1 MSFKEIV
8 IIVVLVVVILLLGI
22 FIGYNL
28 AGSKAV
34 TTIFT
39 YTQSVTTTSTAVET
53 VTMKAVATETKIY
66 TTTEYITPKPVS
78 KTETFEKER
87 LVIIPANNM
96 ISFSYNLQHYGYLKI
111 SFNSSEPIYIQFSGN
126 ATLMD
131 YYPKSGRI
139 CSGMGKLGETFIV
152 FVSEC
157 SYKIERTTNGLV
169 HVPVFPGFI
178 KISFMNPSSSG
189 ATAIITIE
197 YTYQSF
203 EYTK

>member
-8 IIVVLVVVILLLGI
+8 IIVVFVVAMLLLGI
-22 FIGYNL
+22 FIGYIL
-28 AGSKAV
+28 TGSRAV

-53 VTMKAVATETKIY
+53 VTMKTVATETKIY

-96 ISFSYNLQHYGYLKI
+96 ISFSYNLQYYGYLKI
-111 SFNSSEPIYIQFSGN
+111 SFNSSEPIYIEFSGN
-126 ATLMD
+126 ATLID

-139 CSGMGKLGETFIV
+139 CSGIGKLGETPIL
-152 FVSEC
+152 FVSQC
-157 SYKIERTTNGLV
+157 SYNVERTTNGLV

>member
-8 IIVVLVVVILLLGI
+8 IIVVLIVVMLLLGI
-22 FIGYNL
+22 FIGYIL
-28 AGSKAV
+28 TGSKAV

-126 ATLMD
+126 ATLID
-131 YYPKSGRI
+131 YYPISSKTCALS
-139 CSGMGKLGETFIV
+139 CKLGGICV
-152 FVSEC
+152 AYGC
-157 SYKIERTTNGLV
+157 SYNVERTTNGLV
-169 HVPVFPGFI
+169 YVPVFPGFI
-178 KISFMNPSSSG
+178 KISFVNPSSSG

>member
-8 IIVVLVVVILLLGI
+8 IIVVLVVVMLLLGI
-22 FIGYNL
+22 FIGYIL

-53 VTMKAVATETKIY
+53 VTMRAVATETKIY
-66 TTTEYITPKPVS
+66 TATEYITPKPVS
-78 KTETFEKER
+78 KTEIFEKER

-96 ISFSYNLQHYGYLKI
+96 ISFSYNLQYYGYLKI

-126 ATLMD
+126 ATFID
-131 YYPKSGRI
+131 YYPISSKTCTLSCKFGGI
-139 CSGMGKLGETFIV
+139 CVAYG
-152 FVSEC
+152 C
-157 SYKIERTTNGLV
+157 SYNVERTANGLV

-178 KISFMNPSSSG
+178 KISFVNPSSSG

>member
-8 IIVVLVVVILLLGI
+8 IIVVLIVVMLLLGI
-22 FIGYNL
+22 FIGYIL

-39 YTQSVTTTSTAVET
+39 YTQSVTTTSTAVEA
-53 VTMKAVATETKIY
+53 VTMTAVATETKIY
-66 TTTEYITPKPVS
+66 TATEYITPKPVS

-96 ISFSYNLQHYGYLKI
+96 ISFSYNLQYYGYLKI
-111 SFNSSEPIYIQFSGN
+111 SFNSSEPIYIEFSGN

-131 YYPKSGRI
+131 YYPTSAKI
-139 CSGMGKLGETFIV
+139 CSAIGKLGGISV
-152 FVSEC
+152 VSQC
-157 SYKIERTTNGLV
+157 GYKIERTTNGLV
-169 HVPVFPGFI
+169 RVPVFPGFI
-178 KISFMNPSSSG
+178 KISFVNPSSSG

-197 YTYQSF
+197 YTYQTF

>member
-8 IIVVLVVVILLLGI
+8 IIVVFVVAMLLLGI
-22 FIGYNL
+22 FIGYIL
-28 AGSKAV
+28 AGSRAV

-53 VTMKAVATETKIY
+53 VTMTAVATETKIY
-66 TTTEYITPKPVS
+66 TATEYITPKPVS

-111 SFNSSEPIYIQFSGN
+111 SFNSSEPIYIEFSGN
-126 ATLMD
+126 ATLID
-131 YYPKSGRI
+131 YYPTSDRI
-139 CSGMGKLGETFIV
+139 CSMIGKLGETPIS
-152 FVSEC
+152 FVSGC
-157 SYKIERTTNGLV
+157 SYKIGRTTNGLV
-169 HVPVFPGFI
+169 RVPVFPGFI

-197 YTYQSF
+197 YTYQTF

>member
-8 IIVVLVVVILLLGI
+8 IIVVFVVAMLLLGI
-22 FIGYNL
+22 FIGYIL
-28 AGSKAV
+28 AGSRAV

-53 VTMKAVATETKIY
+53 VTMKTVATETKIY
-66 TTTEYITPKPVS
+66 TATEYITPKPVS
-78 KTETFEKER
+78 KTEIFEKER

-111 SFNSSEPIYIQFSGN
+111 SFNSSEPIYIEFSGN
-126 ATLMD
+126 STLID
-131 YYPKSGRI
+131 YYPTSARI
-139 CSGMGKLGETFIV
+139 CGISCKLGGICV
-152 FVSEC
+152 VSQC
-157 SYKIERTTNGLV
+157 SYNVERTTNGLV
-169 HVPVFPGFI
+169 RVPVFPGFI
-178 KISFMNPSSSG
+178 KISFVNPSSSG